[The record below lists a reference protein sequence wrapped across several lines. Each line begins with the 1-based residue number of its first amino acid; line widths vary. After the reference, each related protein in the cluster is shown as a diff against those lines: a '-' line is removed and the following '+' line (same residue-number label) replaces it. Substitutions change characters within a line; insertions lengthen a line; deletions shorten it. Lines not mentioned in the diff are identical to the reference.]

1 MYRQHDASRDPEV
14 IGAST
19 HEQTCMER
27 EFGLCNEAE
36 TNLLAHRRFLRLPL
50 ALLSLGEDREAVL
63 LGTREREAYVHSYP

>member
-1 MYRQHDASRDPEV
+1 
-14 IGAST
+14 
-19 HEQTCMER
+19 MER